1 MNSEHVKMIKKLT
14 LKAVAL
20 AGVAIAMQAGATT
33 ITVTPWLAPNAF
45 GSPSFVLAQTNAL
58 TALYSGAATAGAVGP
73 SQFNAQTTALTG
85 SQTVVTGFASW
96 RGVVDP
102 GTVFGAAY
110 AAEGGNRM
118 HFGVLIDGQGSQ
130 FSISQLNFEGYSTD
144 AGHVL
149 NFNFPSGAYD
159 YSEAFQGIRYG
170 LDGHLGGDAA
180 LKTVARIVERSVQS
194 MRDGDQS
201 LVARYGGEELV
212 VLLPGVGEA
221 GARRIAE
228 SIREAVMR
236 TPIPFEEG
244 EFHVTLS
251 AGVAARCE
259 TVATSRALISASDA
273 ALYKAK
279 ANGRN
284 RVEVTSETAGEK

>member
-1 MNSEHVKMIKKLT
+1 MNSEHVKVIKKLT

-20 AGVAIAMQAGATT
+20 AGMAIAMQAGATT

-45 GSPSFVLAQTNAL
+45 GSPSFALAQTNAL

-96 RGVVDP
+96 RGAVDP

-130 FSISQLNFEGYSTD
+130 FSISQLSFEGYSTD

-149 NFNFPSGAYD
+149 NFNFPSGAYG

-170 LDGHLGGDAA
+170 LDGHLGGGDDIFVTAGLNTQLVDGLVGRGSGNSLAAYCPALPLPCDLAAQHAAIAQAAAA
-180 LKTVARIVERSVQS
+180 LGTNPIQFNGTYALTLADPSQSIPTGRGTFNINAGTVPEPGTA
-194 MRDGDQS
+194 G
-201 LVARYGGEELV
+201 
-212 VLLPGVGEA
+212 LLLA
-221 GARRIAE
+221 GLGILSARRY
-228 SIREAVMR
+228 RK
-236 TPIPFEEG
+236 G
-244 EFHVTLS
+244 
-251 AGVAARCE
+251 
-259 TVATSRALISASDA
+259 
-273 ALYKAK
+273 
-279 ANGRN
+279 
-284 RVEVTSETAGEK
+284 

>member
-14 LKAVAL
+14 LKSVAL

-130 FSISQLNFEGYSTD
+130 FSISQLSFEGYSTD

-170 LDGHLGGDAA
+170 LDGHLGGGDDIFVTAGLNTQLVDGLVGRGSGNSLAA
-180 LKTVARIVERSVQS
+180 YCPALPLTCDLAAQHAAIAQAATALGTDPIQFNGTYALTSVDPSQGIPTGSGTFNINAGTVPEPGTA
-194 MRDGDQS
+194 G
-201 LVARYGGEELV
+201 
-212 VLLPGVGEA
+212 LLLA
-221 GARRIAE
+221 GLGILSARRY
-228 SIREAVMR
+228 
-236 TPIPFEEG
+236 
-244 EFHVTLS
+244 L
-251 AGVAARCE
+251 
-259 TVATSRALISASDA
+259 
-273 ALYKAK
+273 K
-279 ANGRN
+279 
-284 RVEVTSETAGEK
+284 